1 MLPKRNDSICTQGLA
16 KVFALL
22 AGGAFGIAGR
32 AGSRAEKLAQDM
44 KREENTMARKSARSA
59 TAWALAL
66 LGATFSGLALGL
78 EWNLQPAAI
87 RMAADV
93 HGLHE
98 YVMILVTVIFVA
110 VFGFM
115 FWSVYAH
122 RKDKGHKA
130 EQFHDNTAVE
140 IIWTMIPALILIVI
154 VWLATKVG
162 VAQKDTSSP
171 DLTVK
176 VTSYHSDVIK
186 DPWT

>member
-1 MLPKRNDSICTQGLA
+1 
-16 KVFALL
+16 
-22 AGGAFGIAGR
+22 
-32 AGSRAEKLAQDM
+32 
-44 KREENTMARKSARSA
+44 MARKSARNA

-66 LGATFSGLALGL
+66 LGATFSGFALGL
-78 EWNLQPAAI
+78 EWNLQPVAI
-87 RMAADV
+87 RIAADV

-98 YVMILVTVIFVA
+98 YVMILVTVIFVG

-115 FWSVYAH
+115 FYAAYAH

-176 VTSYHSDVIK
+176 VASCHSDEIK
-186 DPWT
+186 DPRT